1 MISLALCGIDTT
13 SCTTWTYIR
22 TSRGAAICADEERCL
37 LSTASLEVAV
47 GRDIRCRSCMR
58 AVEDIGGGGRKYE
71 IYKGDL
77 RLYNCAMNTQLA
89 ILDAERITRWRPP
102 SCPFNLNLT

>member
-1 MISLALCGIDTT
+1 
-13 SCTTWTYIR
+13 
-22 TSRGAAICADEERCL
+22 
-37 LSTASLEVAV
+37 
-47 GRDIRCRSCMR
+47 MR

-102 SCPFNLNLT
+102 SCPFILNLT

>member
-1 MISLALCGIDTT
+1 
-13 SCTTWTYIR
+13 
-22 TSRGAAICADEERCL
+22 
-37 LSTASLEVAV
+37 
-47 GRDIRCRSCMR
+47 MR

-102 SCPFNLNLT
+102 LMSVQFESYVKLQAVLLIWVIK